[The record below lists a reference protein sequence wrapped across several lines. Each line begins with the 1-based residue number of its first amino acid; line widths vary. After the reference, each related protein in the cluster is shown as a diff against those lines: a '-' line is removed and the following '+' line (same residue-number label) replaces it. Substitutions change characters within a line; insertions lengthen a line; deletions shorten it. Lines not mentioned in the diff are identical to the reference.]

1 MNRLLVAAAALTLA
15 APPLLAHQNEREE
28 VSASVAGKTVK
39 VEYGRPGLKGRD
51 MLGRAEVGM
60 KWRMGA
66 DAATTFDTDADL
78 SFGDVEVP
86 KGSYRLEAL
95 KASADAW
102 HLLVVDG
109 DRETV
114 AEIPLETKTLEEPAE
129 LFTIQLKGDGEKGKF
144 VMSWGTTAL
153 VAGFTGK

>member
-1 MNRLLVAAAALTLA
+1 MKNLLVAAALLTLA
-15 APPLLAHQNEREE
+15 APLLAHGNAREE
-28 VSASVAGKTVK
+28 ISVDVSGKTVK
-39 VEYGRPGLKGRD
+39 IEYGRPTLQGRD

-66 DAATTFDTDADL
+66 DAATTFVTDAEL
-78 SFGDVEVP
+78 SFGDVDVP

-95 KASADAW
+95 KASADTW

-114 AEIPLETKTLEEPAE
+114 AEIPLETKKLESSAE
-129 LFTIQLKGDGEKGKF
+129 LFTIELHGEGANGRF
-144 VMSWGTTAL
+144 QMSWGTVAL
-153 VAGFTGK
+153 GASFTGK

>member
-15 APPLLAHQNEREE
+15 APPLLAQQKRGN

-78 SFGDVEVP
+78 SFGEVEVP

-102 HLLVVDG
+102 HLLVVGG

-114 AEIPLETKTLEEPAE
+114 AEIPLETKTLEESAE
-129 LFTIQLKGDGEKGKF
+129 LFTIQLKGEGEKGKF
-144 VMSWGTTAL
+144 VMSWGTLAL
-153 VAGFTGK
+153 AATFTGK

>member
-1 MNRLLVAAAALTLA
+1 MKNLFVAAAALTLA
-15 APPLLAHQNEREE
+15 APLLAHDNARQEISVD
-28 VSASVAGKTVK
+28 VSGKTVTI
-39 VEYGRPGLKGRD
+39 EYGRPTLQGRD
-51 MLGRAEVGM
+51 MLGRADAGM

-66 DAATTFDTDADL
+66 DAATTFVTDADL
-78 SFGDVEVP
+78 SFGEVGVP

-95 KASADAW
+95 KASADTW

-114 AEIPLETKTLEEPAE
+114 AEIPLETKTLDSSVE

-144 VMSWGTTAL
+144 VMSWGNTAL
-153 VAGFTGK
+153 AAKFTGN

>member
-1 MNRLLVAAAALTLA
+1 MKNLLVAAAALTLA
-15 APPLLAHQNEREE
+15 APLLAHDNAREE
-28 VSASVAGKTVK
+28 ISVDVSGKTVTI
-39 VEYGRPGLKGRD
+39 EYGRPTLQGRD

-66 DAATTFDTDADL
+66 DAATTFVTDAEL
-78 SFGDVEVP
+78 SFGDVDVP

-114 AEIPLETKTLEEPAE
+114 AETPFETQTLESSVD
-129 LFTIQLKGDGEKGKF
+129 LFTIELHAEGASGRFQ
-144 VMSWGTTAL
+144 MSWGTLAL
-153 VAGFTGK
+153 AASFTGK